1 MGYRRSNFGRSGFKA
16 IPNLL
21 SLKPKCAPAKIV
33 EDILSHVP
41 TLSALLDSPDQSVR
55 LKAALAAG
63 TYPDPEYIEILI
75 SQCTHEPD
83 FFVRD
88 TLSWALMRHDVSK
101 VVKRLEIELQSSN
114 IQAKSQ
120 AIHTLS
126 KIGDKSNYALITDE
140 MLFDSDDFIASTAWR
155 VASVLVP
162 EDQKP
167 NLVAKLITQLGRGD
181 SDVQFGLTR
190 FLCALGDCIVEPLTE
205 VTKSADESISNQA
218 KFTLFRFREMQL
230 ESTKTSSK

>member
-1 MGYRRSNFGRSGFKA
+1 M
-16 IPNLL
+16 
-21 SLKPKCAPAKIV
+21 
-33 EDILSHVP
+33 P
-41 TLSALLDSPDQSVR
+41 TLQSLLDSPDQSVR

-63 TYPDPEYIEILI
+63 TYPEDNFIEVLI
-75 SQCTHEPD
+75 SQCAIESD

-88 TLSWALMRHDVSK
+88 TLSWALMRNDVAK
-101 VVKRLEIELQSSN
+101 VVQRLKIELRSPN
-114 IQAKSQ
+114 LQAKSQ

-126 KIGDKSNYALITDE
+126 KIGDKTNYPLITDE

-167 NLVAKLITQLGRGD
+167 SLVTKLITQLGRGD

-190 FLCALGDCIVEPLTE
+190 FLCALGDCIIGPLTE
-205 VTKSADESISNQA
+205 ASRSEDEVISNQA
-218 KFTLFRFREMQL
+218 KFTLLRFREMQL
-230 ESTKTSSK
+230 ESDKPASK